1 MTTARAALVEAVTLV
16 AEATELLAGGG
27 EATDLAVLHDR
38 LADPVDGRVATDGGV
53 AGVDHDD
60 LEELEGAVLSD
71 GVGVEDAEVHAVA
84 GSALLSEGTEGAGA
98 GHAEDPLTTG
108 LAPDDATVSRPSAA
122 TTADADAGDAV
133 ALLGLVAETAS
144 LVGTGGV
151 VGAVD
156 AGKLTK
162 LPAADALDKAHD
174 IGLLASPEL
183 RDETVCTH
191 LYLSLL
197 SFGFYISKVRFKYI
211 FNFIKE
217 NQLKW
222 IFPHIYSYWRG
233 KKCLLMWENGNFS
246 FKNVL

>member
-1 MTTARAALVEAVTLV
+1 MTTARAALVEAVALV

-60 LEELEGAVLSD
+60 LEELEGAILSD

-98 GHAEDPLTTG
+98 GHAEDPLATG
-108 LAPDDATVSRPSAA
+108 LAPDDATVSGPSAA
-122 TTADADAGDAV
+122 TTADADTVDDV
-133 ALLGLVAETAS
+133 PLLGLVAETAS
-144 LVGTGGV
+144 LVGAGGV

-183 RDETVCTH
+183 RDETVGTH
-191 LYLSLL
+191 LSL
-197 SFGFYISKVRFKYI
+197 V
-211 FNFIKE
+211 
-217 NQLKW
+217 
-222 IFPHIYSYWRG
+222 
-233 KKCLLMWENGNFS
+233 C
-246 FKNVL
+246 